1 MQSFVETWPQE
12 VWPIIQKKY
21 EELLEKRPAKQT
33 DATGGH
39 YGQRVYEFLQ
49 TKGGEVRNITCNLAY
64 LDPVRNTFLQQDI
77 SVETVERFA
86 LDLYVDTSPGT
97 ASVPVDDATGNET
110 QDEGGPSDAGPT
122 VAETLLAAPKKA
134 WKIPSKVPRGL
145 EIPVAIT
152 GTAAEPEKGTWRRLG
167 LDVVVNATWLA
178 LK

>member
-64 LDPVRNTFLQQDI
+64 LGPVRNTFLQQDI

-86 LDLYVDTSPGT
+86 LDLYVDTSPALLQCPSTTRRGT
-97 ASVPVDDATGNET
+97 RRRTRAGRQTRARLWQKLCLPRRRKPGKSRARCHVASKF
-110 QDEGGPSDAGPT
+110 
-122 VAETLLAAPKKA
+122 L
-134 WKIPSKVPRGL
+134 
-145 EIPVAIT
+145 
-152 GTAAEPEKGTWRRLG
+152 
-167 LDVVVNATWLA
+167 
-178 LK
+178 